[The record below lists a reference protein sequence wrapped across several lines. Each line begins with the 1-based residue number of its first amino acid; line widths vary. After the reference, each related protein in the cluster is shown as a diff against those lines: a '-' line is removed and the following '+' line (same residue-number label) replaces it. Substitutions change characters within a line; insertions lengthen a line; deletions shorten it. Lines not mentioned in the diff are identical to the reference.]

1 MGICN
6 VMLTGERMQVHLLVY
21 EEIVAS
27 MHK

>member
-1 MGICN
+1 MGIRN